1 MAKLFKCTVCGYIYE
16 GEEALEKCPFCG
28 APLEKMVE
36 LSDEAAEKVYR
47 SDFTNGL
54 HTDLINMATT
64 IIGICEDGIEDDLD
78 PACVKVFTKAQE
90 FAWEIKQLA
99 KAEIANHVRKEKW

>member
-1 MAKLFKCTVCGYIYE
+1 MEKLFKCTVCGYIFE

-28 APLEKMVE
+28 APREKMVE
-36 LSDEAAEKVYR
+36 MDEEAAKKVYR

-54 HTDLINMATT
+54 HTDLINMATS
-64 IIGICEDGIEDDLD
+64 IIAISEDGIEDDLD
-78 PACVKVFTKAQE
+78 PACVHVFTRAKE
-90 FAWEIKQLA
+90 LAWEIKQLA